1 MKGIGI
7 PAVLIVAALI
17 LAVLFFLF
25 EAHTLLHKTYTGT
38 ITAKDIEII
47 TIKNVFYLTEISL
60 RGALKAI
67 ASEAVFHPFD
77 TGLSSSG
84 DVKADIVNW
93 VEETETTRGKFRGQP
108 AWTTG
113 RLNYP
118 NYTKEQF
125 KDYID
130 WSIPNFLT
138 DNLATDPINSEA
150 EFTIGITKGHIDYDF
165 SDVGFNKTIKIAI
178 IKTSP
183 DILNSINDLSADRD
197 LIILDGNLLYD
208 ETQKVRFACN
218 NDYYNC
224 EIVSDNDISNKIK
237 RMQAAG
243 TNIFAGIVAEE
254 EVLNY
259 DGTDYLITY
268 NTTPIINEEG
278 MISIRKSLNEILV
291 EPSNPEVMNI
301 AKQRASKTSKIYEI
315 KNKNNRIFK
324 AFPIINSDAGCSEE
338 TEIAAYMKQ
347 TNTDADILKRLI
359 ESEMSQT
366 ASRKLINSTL
376 ASISFNV
383 NATVGMTAGE
393 SEIKPR
399 LWKYYFDFPVSLNS
413 TYNIYNV
420 SKKITKGFEP
430 GEISGFSD
438 SELDFIALMN
448 KTVGNEHDTGK
459 EDAIKN
465 KIKEMLSDYED
476 EIKKSKNLD
485 VKFYYDPYYDTI
497 LYNLTL
503 DATYQSDEPGK
514 ADYKAY
520 LINYTFLVNVTNAS
534 AEKFCCNWHPETN
547 ISGVEAITLRF
558 ILNDTFLALDCD
570 DNHKTVVWKEHRDD
584 GNHLV
589 CVNDENKCHH
599 DEGDDIL
606 WVNSSEFSAGLYDLD
621 AEGNYESYWN
631 SSEDQWY
638 RCGYTFGDDIGYKWP
653 WVLSFDGLYDTA
665 NCGGTS
671 DSGEILCDHIN
682 KNWLKCLKDK
692 QDFRIFR
699 NAYCCIDSAY
709 PSYDT
714 GEICKWD
721 EQKDDEYC
729 CVCFD
734 HSWVGSSRHDPN
746 GYCIGDGVCEHDVGE
761 SVYDSPNDCCDYGS
775 FACTAKYDKKCYK
788 ECAGIN
794 GCPEETESIHI
805 IDGNLRCSA
814 DNKHVLKCWEED
826 GVRASQ
832 DCGESGHPDPYSYD
846 ECKTGC
852 EKWHVTRSCSN
863 AECIVTYTN
872 SKECNPYTCSAG
884 SCTATCSKACGAE
897 CETAG
902 DCTNP
907 PHGSCDEMSCNAN
920 CECVYELKCDG
931 TTCGVGSGD
940 YCQYCNHCGDGSCNC
955 GETAESCSDDC

>member
-25 EAHTLLHKTYTGT
+25 EVHTLLHKTYTGT
-38 ITAKDIEII
+38 ITAKDIEIM

-125 KDYID
+125 KNYID
-130 WSIPNFLT
+130 RSIPNFLT

-165 SDVGFNKTIKIAI
+165 SDIGFNKTIKIAI

-237 RMQAAG
+237 QMQAAG

-324 AFPIINSDAGCSEE
+324 AFPIINSDAGYSEE

-347 TNTDADILKRLI
+347 TNTDVDILKRLI

-376 ASISFNV
+376 ASISFNI

-413 TYNIYNV
+413 TYNLYNV

-430 GEISGFSD
+430 GEISDFSD

-448 KTVGNEHDTGK
+448 KTVGNEYDTGK
-459 EDAIKN
+459 EDTIKN

-476 EIKKSKNLD
+476 GIKKSKDLD
-485 VKFYYDPYYDTI
+485 VKFCYDLPYYD
-497 LYNLTL
+497 LTL

-570 DNHKTVVWKEHRDD
+570 DDHKTVVWKEHRDD

-589 CVNDENKCHH
+589 CVKDENDCHH

-653 WVLSFDGLYDTA
+653 WILSFDGLYDTA

-714 GEICKWD
+714 GEICRWD

-729 CVCFD
+729 CVCFGNR
-734 HSWVGSSRHDPN
+734 WVGSSRYDPN

-761 SVYDSPNDCCDYGS
+761 SVYDSPTDCCEMD
-775 FACTAKYDKKCYK
+775 CTAVYDNKCYD
-788 ECAGIN
+788 ECSVKCGH
-794 GCPEETESIHI
+794 PEENIFEGATQICS
-805 IDGNLRCSA
+805 DG
-814 DNKHVLKCWEED
+814 KHVLRCWNTSTQAERVSQYCGDDFYQCCDSNCGKKLVTRGCSAGKCYVD
-826 GVRASQ
+826 YSGSCV
-832 DCGESGHPDPYSYD
+832 DCGY
-846 ECKTGC
+846 
-852 EKWHVTRSCSN
+852 
-863 AECIVTYTN
+863 
-872 SKECNPYTCSAG
+872 YTCSAG

-897 CETAG
+897 CETTD

-907 PHGSCDEMSCNAN
+907 PHDSCDERSCNAN